1 MDVATL
7 HQFLMFITGKY
18 FYLQCGSRRKAEQP
32 VVKIGTNLLFHFRQS
47 HFAEFNGTNSPSL
60 SFRLITTLWGREREL
75 HAVVKWT
82 KNWSKMLFPENLIR
96 IQLTVGYRIANQPDQ
111 LNIFWSVLVTSLSI
125 LQFLIF
131 HPRIVLLIKD
141 PAVCERY
148 YVKF

>member
-1 MDVATL
+1 
-7 HQFLMFITGKY
+7 
-18 FYLQCGSRRKAEQP
+18 
-32 VVKIGTNLLFHFRQS
+32 
-47 HFAEFNGTNSPSL
+47 
-60 SFRLITTLWGREREL
+60 
-75 HAVVKWT
+75 
-82 KNWSKMLFPENLIR
+82 MLFPENLIR